1 MGWSGG
7 WDGGGWLMML
17 FGGLI
22 FLLLLAGAVVL
33 AVLAFWALA
42 RPGQA
47 PRSDAV
53 GPVQPDDRAL
63 AILRER
69 YARGELSKEQYEQM
83 RVDLRA

>member
-1 MGWSGG
+1 
-7 WDGGGWLMML
+7 MML

-47 PRSDAV
+47 PRSAAV
-53 GPVQPDDRAL
+53 GSVQPDDRAL